1 MITMSKLSI
10 VMFSGDLDKALASM
24 IIANGAAASGWDVTI
39 FYTFW
44 GIAMLRDPK
53 KKAPKP
59 KDTMSKMFGMMLPN
73 GPDKLKLSK
82 MNMLGLGTSM
92 MKGRMSAKKVQSLRE
107 MMKDAKELGVRFLI
121 CDLSMTIMGLQ
132 KEEFSDIVDDYVGV
146 GTYLSEAEKAE
157 VNLFI

>member
-1 MITMSKLSI
+1 MPKLSI
-10 VMFSGDLDKALASM
+10 VMFSGDMDKAMASM

-39 FYTFW
+39 FSTFW
-44 GIAMLRDPK
+44 GTALFRDPN

-73 GPDKLKLSK
+73 GPDKAKLSK

-92 MKGRMSAKKVQSLRE
+92 MKSRMSAKKVKTLRG
-107 MMKDAKELGVRFLI
+107 MMEDAKELGVRFLV
-121 CDLSMTIMGLQ
+121 CDLTMNIMGIQ
-132 KEEFSDIVDDYVGV
+132 REEFSDIVDDFVGV
-146 GTYLSEAEKAE
+146 GTYLSEAEKAD